1 MSKIEL
7 KKIEFGGITLQIPE
21 VWSAITESYTEP
33 DGREC
38 TMIDISAQEGD
49 PRSIT
54 ISYGPM
60 PEGSDALMEAGG
72 TYEDIIGEI
81 GPEVEDDPICEYDFL
96 GTTGFGFEVPT
107 EDNLACNFICAEIGT
122 QTEREAGVGCKLF
135 TILTTA
141 KSYEDIDD
149 LLDLVEQNI
158 SFE

>member
-1 MSKIEL
+1 MSNIAL
-7 KKIEFGGITLQIPE
+7 KTITAEGILMQIPE
-21 VWSAITESYTEP
+21 VWNATVESYTEP

-72 TYEDIIGEI
+72 TYEDIIGKI
-81 GPEVEDDPICEYDFL
+81 GPAVEDDPICEYDFL
-96 GTTGFGFEVPT
+96 GTLGFGFDVPT
-107 EDNLACNFICAEIGT
+107 EDNLACNFICAEIGSDSP
-122 QTEREAGVGCKLF
+122 ERSHLF

-149 LLDLVEQNI
+149 LLDLIEENI
-158 SFE
+158 HFE

>member
-107 EDNLACNFICAEIGT
+107 EDNLTCNFICAEIG
-122 QTEREAGVGCKLF
+122 GKLF

-141 KSYEDIDD
+141 KSYEEIDE
-149 LLDLVEQNI
+149 LLDLVEQEI

>member
-7 KKIEFGGITLQIPE
+7 KAINFGGLALQVPE
-21 VWSAITESYTEP
+21 VWDVKTETYTEP

-38 TMIDISAQEGD
+38 AMIEISAVEGD

-60 PEGSDALMEAGG
+60 PEGSDAFIEASDTFEGL
-72 TYEDIIGEI
+72 IGEM
-81 GPEVEDDPICEYDFL
+81 GVAVEEDPICEYDFL

-107 EDNLACNFICAEIGT
+107 EDNMACNFICAE
-122 QTEREAGVGCKLF
+122 VGPEIEGRSHLF

-149 LLDLVEQNI
+149 LLDLVEQHI
-158 SFE
+158 EF